1 MHFVNECMDEFH
13 RCIEINTV
21 AQIEDMTALADRTIG
36 IEHETSLFAHR
47 LLIREKHGRIKIAL
61 KGDPVLHLFAGT
73 GKVHRPVE
81 SHGVSAAGGDILQ
94 PLSRPS

>member
-36 IEHETSLFAHR
+36 CLLYTS
-47 LLIREKHGRIKIAL
+47 
-61 KGDPVLHLFAGT
+61 D
-73 GKVHRPVE
+73 
-81 SHGVSAAGGDILQ
+81 AADE
-94 PLSRPS
+94 

>member
-94 PLSRPS
+94 PH